1 MQNLRRMNSSAI
13 LQLNIQHS
21 TFNFFIMIKKL
32 FTLFICMFSF
42 AMTFTSCSDEAFD
55 VDSVNKQT
63 ILVYYPW
70 TGSTTSSGLKQYLAN
85 NIDSICQGIV
95 AKKGLSDSRVMVFF
109 SEKYN
114 KSILYDLQ
122 YDAASKTVNR
132 VPVKTYEDNSYCTA
146 EGFANLLNE
155 VKQNA
160 EALNYALI
168 IGVHGSGWTYAED
181 WENYPNYARPGFGS
195 TATAGKPSNAFSGI
209 QFGSDPDHPV
219 TRFFGSVNSKSHAMD
234 IPTLAEGIRQSGL
247 KMQYIL
253 FDACYMG
260 NVETAYELKDVT
272 NYLVASS
279 SEIMAKGIPYRSM
292 WSYLNGTTPNYSSL
306 VNGIVNFYKNSN
318 SPYCNMAAIDCRQLD
333 ELANVMKE
341 INQKYTLDTT
351 IPLDS
356 IQPLDGFLPHLTY
369 DMAVYVDSLRPNG
382 YLKEQFSNQLKKTVK
397 AAAHTDCA
405 YTALRQ
411 YPEVTIKIKN
421 YCGLSIS
428 DPSQHPVAIRGKE
441 KTGWW
446 KATHE

>member
-1 MQNLRRMNSSAI
+1 MKQFVYGFIFAI
-13 LQLNIQHS
+13 VSIIGLG
-21 TFNFFIMIKKL
+21 
-32 FTLFICMFSF
+32 
-42 AMTFTSCSDEAFD
+42 SCTEEAFD
-55 VDSVNKQT
+55 IDKVNKQT
-63 ILVYYPW
+63 ILVFLPW
-70 TGSTTSSGLKQYLAN
+70 TGGNSSIGLTEALSN
-85 NIDSICQGIV
+85 NIDSICAGIKD
-95 AKKGLSDSRVMVFF
+95 KKGLNNTRVLVFF
-109 SEKYN
+109 SNNANNSTLFDLTYN
-114 KSILYDLQ
+114 DVTKEVSRTPI
-122 YDAASKTVNR
+122 
-132 VPVKTYEDNSYCTA
+132 KTYEGSAYNSA
-146 EGFANLLNE
+146 NGFADILNE
-155 VKQNA
+155 VRQNA

-168 IGVHGSGWTYAED
+168 IGGHGCGWSCADD
-181 WENYPNYARPGFGS
+181 WINYPNQAKSFNTQQTSSYDTP
-195 TATAGKPSNAFSGI
+195 FSGI
-209 QFGSDPDHPV
+209 QFGTDPDNPT
-219 TRFFGSVNSKSHAMD
+219 TRFFGSVDRKENSIDLS
-234 IPTLAEGIRQSGL
+234 TLVEGIKQSGI

-272 NYLVASS
+272 NYLVATS
-279 SEIMAKGIPYRSM
+279 SEIMANGIPYRSM

-333 ELANVMKE
+333 ALANVMKE
-341 INQKYTLDTT
+341 INQKYTFDTT

-356 IQPLDGFLPHLTY
+356 IQPLDGFLPHLSY

-405 YTALRQ
+405 YTALKL

>member
-1 MQNLRRMNSSAI
+1 MKQFVYGFIFAI
-13 LQLNIQHS
+13 VSIIGLG
-21 TFNFFIMIKKL
+21 
-32 FTLFICMFSF
+32 
-42 AMTFTSCSDEAFD
+42 SCTEEAFD
-55 VDSVNKQT
+55 IDKVNKQT
-63 ILVYYPW
+63 ILVFLPW
-70 TGSTTSSGLKQYLAN
+70 TGGNSSIGLTEDLSN
-85 NIDSICQGIV
+85 NIDSICAGIKD
-95 AKKGLSDSRVMVFF
+95 KKGLNNTRVLVFF
-109 SEKYN
+109 SNNANNSTLFDLTYN
-114 KSILYDLQ
+114 
-122 YDAASKTVNR
+122 DATKEVSR
-132 VPVKTYEDNSYCTA
+132 IPIKTYEGSAYNSA
-146 EGFANLLNE
+146 NGFADILNE
-155 VKQNA
+155 VRQNA

-168 IGVHGSGWTYAED
+168 IGGHGCGWSCADD
-181 WENYPNYARPGFGS
+181 WINYPNQAKSFNTQQTLSYDTP
-195 TATAGKPSNAFSGI
+195 FSGI
-209 QFGSDPDHPV
+209 QFGTDPDNPT
-219 TRFFGSVNSKSHAMD
+219 TRFFGSVDRKENSIDLS
-234 IPTLAEGIRQSGL
+234 TLVEGIKQSGI

-253 FDACYMG
+253 FDVCYMG

-279 SEIMAKGIPYRSM
+279 SEIMAKGIPYRLM

-318 SPYCNMAAIDCRQLD
+318 APYCNMAAIDCRQLD
-333 ELANVMKE
+333 ALANVMKE
-341 INQKYTLDTT
+341 INQKYTFDTT

-356 IQPLDGFLPHLTY
+356 IQPLDGFLPHLSY

-382 YLKEQFSNQLKKTVK
+382 YLKDQFSNQLKKTVK

>member
-1 MQNLRRMNSSAI
+1 MKQFVYGFIFAI
-13 LQLNIQHS
+13 VSIIGLG
-21 TFNFFIMIKKL
+21 
-32 FTLFICMFSF
+32 
-42 AMTFTSCSDEAFD
+42 SCTEEAFD
-55 VDSVNKQT
+55 IDKVNKQT
-63 ILVYYPW
+63 ILVFLPW
-70 TGSTTSSGLKQYLAN
+70 TGGNSSIGLTEDLSK
-85 NIDSICQGIV
+85 NIDSICAGIKD
-95 AKKGLSDSRVMVFF
+95 KKGLNNTRVLVFF
-109 SEKYN
+109 SNNANNSTLFDLTYN
-114 KSILYDLQ
+114 DVTKEVSRTPI
-122 YDAASKTVNR
+122 
-132 VPVKTYEDNSYCTA
+132 KTYEGSAYNSA
-146 EGFANLLNE
+146 NGFADILNE
-155 VKQNA
+155 VRQNA

-168 IGVHGSGWTYAED
+168 IGGHGCGWSCADD
-181 WENYPNYARPGFGS
+181 WINYPNQAKSFNTQQTLSYDTP
-195 TATAGKPSNAFSGI
+195 FSGI
-209 QFGSDPDHPV
+209 QFGTDPDNPT
-219 TRFFGSVNSKSHAMD
+219 TRFFGSVDRKENSIDLS
-234 IPTLAEGIRQSGL
+234 TLVEGIKQSGI

-253 FDACYMG
+253 FDVCYMG

-272 NYLVASS
+272 NYLIASS
-279 SEIMAKGIPYRSM
+279 SEIIAKGIPYRSM

-333 ELANVMKE
+333 ALANVMKE
-341 INQKYTLDTT
+341 INQKYTFDTT

-356 IQPLDGFLPHLTY
+356 IQPLDGFLPHLSY
-369 DMAVYVDSLRPNG
+369 DMAVYVDSLRPIG

>member
-1 MQNLRRMNSSAI
+1 
-13 LQLNIQHS
+13 
-21 TFNFFIMIKKL
+21 MIKKL

-70 TGSTTSSGLKQYLAN
+70 TGSTTSSGLKQYLSN

-114 KSILYDLQ
+114 KSTLYDLQ

-168 IGVHGSGWTYAED
+168 IGGHGCGWSCADD
-181 WENYPNYARPGFGS
+181 WINYPNQAKSFNTQQTFDTS
-195 TATAGKPSNAFSGI
+195 FSGI
-209 QFGSDPDHPV
+209 QFGADPNNPT
-219 TRFFGSVNSKSHAMD
+219 TRFFGSVDRKENSIDLS
-234 IPTLAEGIRQSGL
+234 TLAEGIKQSGI

-253 FDACYMG
+253 FDVCYMG

-272 NYLVASS
+272 NYFIATS
-279 SEIMAKGIPYRSM
+279 SEIMAKGIPFRSM

-318 SPYCNMAAIDCRQLD
+318 TPYCNMAAIDCRQLD
-333 ELANVMKE
+333 ALANVMKE

-356 IQPLDGFLPHLTY
+356 IQPLDGFLPHLSY
-369 DMAVYVDSLRPNG
+369 DMAVYVDSLKPSG
-382 YLKEQFSNQLKKTVK
+382 YLKEQFNNQLKKTVK
-397 AAAHTDCA
+397 VAAHTEYA
-405 YTALRQ
+405 YTALYL
-411 YPEVTIKIKN
+411 YPEATIKVKN

>member
-1 MQNLRRMNSSAI
+1 MKQFVYGFIFAI
-13 LQLNIQHS
+13 VSIIGLG
-21 TFNFFIMIKKL
+21 
-32 FTLFICMFSF
+32 
-42 AMTFTSCSDEAFD
+42 SCTEEAFD
-55 VDSVNKQT
+55 IDKVNKQT
-63 ILVYYPW
+63 ILVFLPW
-70 TGSTTSSGLKQYLAN
+70 TGGNSSIGLTEDLSK
-85 NIDSICQGIV
+85 NIDSICAGIKD
-95 AKKGLSDSRVMVFF
+95 KKGLNNTRVLVFF
-109 SEKYN
+109 SNNANNSTLFDLTYN
-114 KSILYDLQ
+114 DVTKEVSRTPI
-122 YDAASKTVNR
+122 
-132 VPVKTYEDNSYCTA
+132 KTYEGSAYNSA
-146 EGFANLLNE
+146 NGFADILNE
-155 VKQNA
+155 VRQNA

-168 IGVHGSGWTYAED
+168 IGGHGCGWSCADD
-181 WENYPNYARPGFGS
+181 WINYPNQAKSFNTQQTLSYNTP
-195 TATAGKPSNAFSGI
+195 FSGI
-209 QFGSDPDHPV
+209 QFGTDPDNPK
-219 TRFFGSVNSKSHAMD
+219 TRFFGSVDRKENSIDLS
-234 IPTLAEGIRQSGL
+234 TLVEGIKQSGI

-253 FDACYMG
+253 FDVCYMG

-272 NYLVASS
+272 NYLIASS
-279 SEIMAKGIPYRSM
+279 SEIIAKGIPYRSM

-333 ELANVMKE
+333 ALANVMKE
-341 INQKYTLDTT
+341 INQKYTFDTT

-356 IQPLDGFLPHLTY
+356 IQPLDGFLPHLSY

>member
-1 MQNLRRMNSSAI
+1 MKQFVYGFIFAI
-13 LQLNIQHS
+13 VSIIGLG
-21 TFNFFIMIKKL
+21 
-32 FTLFICMFSF
+32 
-42 AMTFTSCSDEAFD
+42 SCTEEAFD
-55 VDSVNKQT
+55 IDKVNKQT
-63 ILVYYPW
+63 ILVFLPW
-70 TGSTTSSGLKQYLAN
+70 TGGNSSIGLTEDLSK
-85 NIDSICQGIV
+85 NIDSICAGIKD
-95 AKKGLSDSRVMVFF
+95 KKGLNNTRVLVFF
-109 SEKYN
+109 SNNANNSTLFDLTYN
-114 KSILYDLQ
+114 DVTKEVSRTPI
-122 YDAASKTVNR
+122 
-132 VPVKTYEDNSYCTA
+132 KTYEGSAYNSA
-146 EGFANLLNE
+146 NGFADILNE
-155 VKQNA
+155 VRQNA

-168 IGVHGSGWTYAED
+168 IGGHGCGWSCADD
-181 WENYPNYARPGFGS
+181 WINYPNQAKSFNTQQTLSYDTP
-195 TATAGKPSNAFSGI
+195 FSGI
-209 QFGSDPDHPV
+209 QFGTDPDNPT
-219 TRFFGSVNSKSHAMD
+219 TRFFGSVDRKENSIDLS
-234 IPTLAEGIRQSGL
+234 TLVEGIKQSGI

-253 FDACYMG
+253 FDVCYMG

-279 SEIMAKGIPYRSM
+279 SEIMAKGIPYRLM

-318 SPYCNMAAIDCRQLD
+318 APYCNMAAIDCRQLD
-333 ELANVMKE
+333 ALANVMKE

-356 IQPLDGFLPHLTY
+356 IQPLDGFLPHLSY

>member
-1 MQNLRRMNSSAI
+1 MKQFVYGFIFAI
-13 LQLNIQHS
+13 VSIIGLG
-21 TFNFFIMIKKL
+21 
-32 FTLFICMFSF
+32 
-42 AMTFTSCSDEAFD
+42 SCTEEAFD
-55 VDSVNKQT
+55 IDKVNKQT
-63 ILVYYPW
+63 ILVFLPW
-70 TGSTTSSGLKQYLAN
+70 TGGNSSIGLTEDLSN
-85 NIDSICQGIV
+85 NIDSICAGIKD
-95 AKKGLSDSRVMVFF
+95 KKGLNNTRVLVFF
-109 SEKYN
+109 SNNANNSTLFDLTYN
-114 KSILYDLQ
+114 
-122 YDAASKTVNR
+122 DATKEVSRT
-132 VPVKTYEDNSYCTA
+132 PIKTYEGSAYNSA
-146 EGFANLLNE
+146 NGFADILNE
-155 VKQNA
+155 VRQNA

-168 IGVHGSGWTYAED
+168 IGGHGCGWSCADD
-181 WENYPNYARPGFGS
+181 WINYPNQAKSFNTQQTLSYDTP
-195 TATAGKPSNAFSGI
+195 FSGI
-209 QFGSDPDHPV
+209 QFGTDPDNPT
-219 TRFFGSVNSKSHAMD
+219 TRFFGSVDRKENSIDLS
-234 IPTLAEGIRQSGL
+234 TLVEGIKQSGI

-253 FDACYMG
+253 FDVCYMG

-279 SEIMAKGIPYRSM
+279 SEIMAKGIPYRLM

-318 SPYCNMAAIDCRQLD
+318 APYCNMAAIDCRQLD
-333 ELANVMKE
+333 ALANVMKE

-356 IQPLDGFLPHLTY
+356 IQPLDGFLPHLSY

>member
-1 MQNLRRMNSSAI
+1 MKQFVYGFIFAI
-13 LQLNIQHS
+13 VSIIGLG
-21 TFNFFIMIKKL
+21 
-32 FTLFICMFSF
+32 
-42 AMTFTSCSDEAFD
+42 SCTEEAFD
-55 VDSVNKQT
+55 IDKVNKQT
-63 ILVYYPW
+63 ILVFLPW
-70 TGSTTSSGLKQYLAN
+70 TGGNSSIGLTEDLSK
-85 NIDSICQGIV
+85 NIDSICAGIKD
-95 AKKGLSDSRVMVFF
+95 KKGLNNTRVLVFF
-109 SEKYN
+109 SNNANNSTLFDLTYN
-114 KSILYDLQ
+114 DVTKEVSRTPI
-122 YDAASKTVNR
+122 
-132 VPVKTYEDNSYCTA
+132 KTYEGSAYNSA
-146 EGFANLLNE
+146 NGFADILNE
-155 VKQNA
+155 VRQNA

-168 IGVHGSGWTYAED
+168 IGGHGCGWSCADD
-181 WENYPNYARPGFGS
+181 WINYPNQAKSFNTQQTLSYDTP
-195 TATAGKPSNAFSGI
+195 FSGI
-209 QFGSDPDHPV
+209 QFGTDPDNPT
-219 TRFFGSVNSKSHAMD
+219 TRFFGSVDRKENSIDLS
-234 IPTLAEGIRQSGL
+234 TLVEGIKQSGI

-253 FDACYMG
+253 FDVCYMG

-279 SEIMAKGIPYRSM
+279 SEIMAKGIPYRLM

-318 SPYCNMAAIDCRQLD
+318 APYCNMAAIDCRQLD
-333 ELANVMKE
+333 ALANVMKE
-341 INQKYTLDTT
+341 INQKYTFDTT

-405 YTALRQ
+405 YTALKL

>member
-1 MQNLRRMNSSAI
+1 MKQFVYGFIFAI
-13 LQLNIQHS
+13 VSIIGLG
-21 TFNFFIMIKKL
+21 
-32 FTLFICMFSF
+32 
-42 AMTFTSCSDEAFD
+42 SCTEEAFD
-55 VDSVNKQT
+55 IDKVNKQT
-63 ILVYYPW
+63 ILVFLPW
-70 TGSTTSSGLKQYLAN
+70 TGGSSSIGLTEDLSK
-85 NIDSICQGIV
+85 NIDSICAGIKD
-95 AKKGLSDSRVMVFF
+95 KKGLNNTRVLVFF
-109 SEKYN
+109 SNNANNSTLFDLTYN
-114 KSILYDLQ
+114 DVTKEVSRTPI
-122 YDAASKTVNR
+122 
-132 VPVKTYEDNSYCTA
+132 KTYEGSAYNSA
-146 EGFANLLNE
+146 NGFADILNE
-155 VKQNA
+155 VRQNA

-168 IGVHGSGWTYAED
+168 IGGHGCGWSCADD
-181 WENYPNYARPGFGS
+181 WINYPNQAKSFNTQQTLSYDTP
-195 TATAGKPSNAFSGI
+195 FSGI
-209 QFGSDPDHPV
+209 QFGTDPDNPT
-219 TRFFGSVNSKSHAMD
+219 TRFFGSVDRKENSIDLS
-234 IPTLAEGIRQSGL
+234 TLVEGIKQSGI

-253 FDACYMG
+253 FDVCYMG

-279 SEIMAKGIPYRSM
+279 SEIMAKGIPYRLM

-318 SPYCNMAAIDCRQLD
+318 APYCNMAAIDCRQLD
-333 ELANVMKE
+333 ALANVMKE
-341 INQKYTLDTT
+341 INQKYTFDTT

-356 IQPLDGFLPHLTY
+356 IQPLDGFLPHLSY

-382 YLKEQFSNQLKKTVK
+382 YLKDQFSNQLKKTVK

>member
-1 MQNLRRMNSSAI
+1 MKQFVYGFIFAI
-13 LQLNIQHS
+13 VSIIGLG
-21 TFNFFIMIKKL
+21 
-32 FTLFICMFSF
+32 
-42 AMTFTSCSDEAFD
+42 SCTEEAFD
-55 VDSVNKQT
+55 IDKVNKQT
-63 ILVYYPW
+63 ILVFLPW
-70 TGSTTSSGLKQYLAN
+70 TGGNSSIGLTEDLSN
-85 NIDSICQGIV
+85 NIDSICAGIKD
-95 AKKGLSDSRVMVFF
+95 KKGLNNTRVLVFF
-109 SEKYN
+109 SNNANNSTLFDLTYN
-114 KSILYDLQ
+114 
-122 YDAASKTVNR
+122 DATKEVSR
-132 VPVKTYEDNSYCTA
+132 IPIKTYEGSAYNSA
-146 EGFANLLNE
+146 NGFADILNE
-155 VKQNA
+155 VRQNA

-168 IGVHGSGWTYAED
+168 IGGHGCGWSCAED
-181 WENYPNYARPGFGS
+181 WINYPNQAKSFNTQQTFDTS
-195 TATAGKPSNAFSGI
+195 FSGI
-209 QFGSDPDHPV
+209 QFGTDPDNPT
-219 TRFFGSVNSKSHAMD
+219 TRFFGSVDRKENSIDLS
-234 IPTLAEGIRQSGL
+234 TLVEGIKQSGI

-253 FDACYMG
+253 FDVCYMG

-279 SEIMAKGIPYRSM
+279 SEIMAKGIPYRLM
-292 WSYLNGTTPNYSSL
+292 WSYLNGTKPNYSSL

-333 ELANVMKE
+333 ALANVMKE

-356 IQPLDGFLPHLTY
+356 IQPLDGFLPHLSY

>member
-1 MQNLRRMNSSAI
+1 MKQFVYGFIFAI
-13 LQLNIQHS
+13 VSIIGLG
-21 TFNFFIMIKKL
+21 
-32 FTLFICMFSF
+32 
-42 AMTFTSCSDEAFD
+42 SCTEEAFD
-55 VDSVNKQT
+55 IDKVNKQT
-63 ILVYYPW
+63 ILVFLPW
-70 TGSTTSSGLKQYLAN
+70 TGGNSSIGLTEDLSN
-85 NIDSICQGIV
+85 NIDSICAGIKD
-95 AKKGLSDSRVMVFF
+95 KKGLNNTRVLVFF
-109 SEKYN
+109 SNNANNSTLFDLTYN
-114 KSILYDLQ
+114 DVTKEVSRTPI
-122 YDAASKTVNR
+122 
-132 VPVKTYEDNSYCTA
+132 KTYEGSAYNSA
-146 EGFANLLNE
+146 NGFADILNE
-155 VKQNA
+155 VRQNA

-168 IGVHGSGWTYAED
+168 IGGHGCGWSCADD
-181 WENYPNYARPGFGS
+181 WINYPNQAKSFNTQQTLSYDTP
-195 TATAGKPSNAFSGI
+195 FSGI
-209 QFGSDPDHPV
+209 QFGTDPDNPT
-219 TRFFGSVNSKSHAMD
+219 TRFFGSVDRKENSIDLS
-234 IPTLAEGIRQSGL
+234 TLVEGIKQSGI

-253 FDACYMG
+253 FDVCYMG

-279 SEIMAKGIPYRSM
+279 SEIMAKGIPYRLM

-318 SPYCNMAAIDCRQLD
+318 APYCNMSAIDCRQLD
-333 ELANVMKE
+333 ALANVMKE

-351 IPLDS
+351 IPIDS
-356 IQPLDGFLPHLTY
+356 IQPLDGFLPHLSY
-369 DMAVYVDSLRPNG
+369 DMGVYVDSLRPNG

>member
-1 MQNLRRMNSSAI
+1 MKQFVYGFIFAI
-13 LQLNIQHS
+13 VSIIGLG
-21 TFNFFIMIKKL
+21 
-32 FTLFICMFSF
+32 
-42 AMTFTSCSDEAFD
+42 SCTEEAFD
-55 VDSVNKQT
+55 IDKVNKQT
-63 ILVYYPW
+63 ILVFLPW
-70 TGSTTSSGLKQYLAN
+70 TGGNSSIGLTEDLSN
-85 NIDSICQGIV
+85 NIDSICAGIKD
-95 AKKGLSDSRVMVFF
+95 KKGLNNTRVLVFF
-109 SEKYN
+109 SNNANNSTLFDLTYN
-114 KSILYDLQ
+114 DVTKEVSRTPI
-122 YDAASKTVNR
+122 
-132 VPVKTYEDNSYCTA
+132 KTYEGSAYNSA
-146 EGFANLLNE
+146 NGFADILNE
-155 VKQNA
+155 VRQNA

-168 IGVHGSGWTYAED
+168 IGGHGCGWSCADD
-181 WENYPNYARPGFGS
+181 WINYPNQAKSFNTQQTLSYDTP
-195 TATAGKPSNAFSGI
+195 FSGI
-209 QFGSDPDHPV
+209 QFGTDPDNPT
-219 TRFFGSVNSKSHAMD
+219 TRFFGSVDRKENSIDLS
-234 IPTLAEGIRQSGL
+234 TLVEGIKQSGI

-253 FDACYMG
+253 FDVCYMG

-279 SEIMAKGIPYRSM
+279 SEIMAKGIPYRLM

-318 SPYCNMAAIDCRQLD
+318 APYCNMSAIDCRQLD
-333 ELANVMKE
+333 ALANVMKE

-356 IQPLDGFLPHLTY
+356 IQPLDGFLPHLSY
-369 DMAVYVDSLRPNG
+369 DMGVYVDSLRPNG

>member
-1 MQNLRRMNSSAI
+1 MKQFVYGFIFAI
-13 LQLNIQHS
+13 VSIIGLG
-21 TFNFFIMIKKL
+21 
-32 FTLFICMFSF
+32 
-42 AMTFTSCSDEAFD
+42 SCTEEAFD
-55 VDSVNKQT
+55 IDKVNKQT
-63 ILVYYPW
+63 ILVFLPW
-70 TGSTTSSGLKQYLAN
+70 TGGSSSIGLTEDLSK
-85 NIDSICQGIV
+85 NIDSICAGIKD
-95 AKKGLSDSRVMVFF
+95 KKGLNNTRVLVFF
-109 SEKYN
+109 SNNANNSTLFDLTYN
-114 KSILYDLQ
+114 DVTKEVSRTPI
-122 YDAASKTVNR
+122 
-132 VPVKTYEDNSYCTA
+132 KTYEGSAYNSA
-146 EGFANLLNE
+146 NGFADILNE
-155 VKQNA
+155 VRQNA

-168 IGVHGSGWTYAED
+168 IGGHGCGWSCADD
-181 WENYPNYARPGFGS
+181 WINYPNQAKSFNTQQTLSYDTP
-195 TATAGKPSNAFSGI
+195 FSGI
-209 QFGSDPDHPV
+209 QFGTDPDNPT
-219 TRFFGSVNSKSHAMD
+219 TRFFGSVDRKENSIDLS
-234 IPTLAEGIRQSGL
+234 TLVEGIKQSGI

-253 FDACYMG
+253 FDVCYMG

-333 ELANVMKE
+333 ALANVMKE
-341 INQKYTLDTT
+341 INQKYTFDTT

-356 IQPLDGFLPHLTY
+356 IQPLDGFLPHLSY

>member
-1 MQNLRRMNSSAI
+1 MKQFVYGFIFAI
-13 LQLNIQHS
+13 VSIIGLG
-21 TFNFFIMIKKL
+21 
-32 FTLFICMFSF
+32 
-42 AMTFTSCSDEAFD
+42 SCTEEAVD
-55 VDSVNKQT
+55 VDKVNKQT
-63 ILVYYPW
+63 ILVFLPW
-70 TGSTTSSGLKQYLAN
+70 TGGNSSIGLTKALSN
-85 NIDSICQGIV
+85 NIDSICAGITD
-95 AKKGLSDSRVMVFF
+95 KKGLNNTRVLVFF
-109 SEKYN
+109 SNNANNSTLFDLTYN
-114 KSILYDLQ
+114 DVTKEV
-122 YDAASKTVNR
+122 SKT
-132 VPVKTYEDNSYCTA
+132 PIKTYEGSAYNSA
-146 EGFANLLNE
+146 NGFADLLNE

-168 IGVHGSGWTYAED
+168 IGGHGCGWSCADD
-181 WENYPNYARPGFGS
+181 WINYPNQAKSFNTQQTFDTS
-195 TATAGKPSNAFSGI
+195 FSGI
-209 QFGSDPDHPV
+209 QFGADPNNPT
-219 TRFFGSVNSKSHAMD
+219 TRFFGSVDRKENSIDLS
-234 IPTLAEGIRQSGL
+234 TLAEGIKQSGI

-253 FDACYMG
+253 FDVCYMG

-272 NYLVASS
+272 NYFIATS
-279 SEIMAKGIPYRSM
+279 SEIMANGIPYRSM

-318 SPYCNMAAIDCRQLD
+318 APYCNMAAIDCRQLD
-333 ELANVMKE
+333 ALANVMKE

-356 IQPLDGFLPHLTY
+356 IQPLDGFSPHLSY
-369 DMAVYVDSLRPNG
+369 DMAVYVDSLKPSG

-397 AAAHTDCA
+397 AAAHTDYA
-405 YTALRQ
+405 YTALKLM

>member
-1 MQNLRRMNSSAI
+1 MKQFVYGFIFAI
-13 LQLNIQHS
+13 VSIIGLG
-21 TFNFFIMIKKL
+21 
-32 FTLFICMFSF
+32 
-42 AMTFTSCSDEAFD
+42 SCTEEAFD
-55 VDSVNKQT
+55 IDKVNKQT
-63 ILVYYPW
+63 ILVFLPW
-70 TGSTTSSGLKQYLAN
+70 TGGNSSIGLKEALSN
-85 NIDSICQGIV
+85 NIDSICAGIKD
-95 AKKGLSDSRVMVFF
+95 KKGLNNTRVLVFF
-109 SEKYN
+109 SNNANNSTLFDLTYN
-114 KSILYDLQ
+114 DVTKEVSRTPI
-122 YDAASKTVNR
+122 
-132 VPVKTYEDNSYCTA
+132 KTYEGSAYNSA
-146 EGFANLLNE
+146 NGFADILNE
-155 VKQNA
+155 VRQNA

-168 IGVHGSGWTYAED
+168 IGGHGCGWSCADD
-181 WENYPNYARPGFGS
+181 WINYPNQAKSFNTQQTSSYDTP
-195 TATAGKPSNAFSGI
+195 FSGI
-209 QFGSDPDHPV
+209 QFGTDPDNPT
-219 TRFFGSVNSKSHAMD
+219 TRFFGSVDRKENSIDLS
-234 IPTLAEGIRQSGL
+234 TLVEGIKQSGI

-272 NYLVASS
+272 NYLVATS
-279 SEIMAKGIPYRSM
+279 SEIMANGIPYRSM

-333 ELANVMKE
+333 ALANVMKE

>member
-1 MQNLRRMNSSAI
+1 
-13 LQLNIQHS
+13 
-21 TFNFFIMIKKL
+21 
-32 FTLFICMFSF
+32 
-42 AMTFTSCSDEAFD
+42 
-55 VDSVNKQT
+55 
-63 ILVYYPW
+63 
-70 TGSTTSSGLKQYLAN
+70 
-85 NIDSICQGIV
+85 
-95 AKKGLSDSRVMVFF
+95 
-109 SEKYN
+109 
-114 KSILYDLQ
+114 
-122 YDAASKTVNR
+122 
-132 VPVKTYEDNSYCTA
+132 
-146 EGFANLLNE
+146 
-155 VKQNA
+155 
-160 EALNYALI
+160 
-168 IGVHGSGWTYAED
+168 
-181 WENYPNYARPGFGS
+181 
-195 TATAGKPSNAFSGI
+195 
-209 QFGSDPDHPV
+209 
-219 TRFFGSVNSKSHAMD
+219 
-234 IPTLAEGIRQSGL
+234 
-247 KMQYIL
+247 
-253 FDACYMG
+253 MG

-279 SEIMAKGIPYRSM
+279 SEIMAKGIPYRLM

-333 ELANVMKE
+333 ALAIVMKE

-356 IQPLDGFLPHLTY
+356 IQPLDGFLPHLSY

-382 YLKEQFSNQLKKTVK
+382 YLKEQFCNQLKKTVK

>member
-1 MQNLRRMNSSAI
+1 MKQFVYGFIFAI
-13 LQLNIQHS
+13 VSIIGLG
-21 TFNFFIMIKKL
+21 
-32 FTLFICMFSF
+32 
-42 AMTFTSCSDEAFD
+42 SCTEEAFD
-55 VDSVNKQT
+55 IDKVNKQT
-63 ILVYYPW
+63 ILVFLPW
-70 TGSTTSSGLKQYLAN
+70 TGGNSSIGLTEDLSN
-85 NIDSICQGIV
+85 NIDSICAGIKD
-95 AKKGLSDSRVMVFF
+95 KKGLNNTRVLVFF
-109 SEKYN
+109 SNNANNSTLFDLTYN
-114 KSILYDLQ
+114 
-122 YDAASKTVNR
+122 DATKEVSR
-132 VPVKTYEDNSYCTA
+132 IPIKTYEGSAYNSA
-146 EGFANLLNE
+146 NGFADILNE
-155 VKQNA
+155 VRQNA

-168 IGVHGSGWTYAED
+168 IGGHGCGWSCAED
-181 WENYPNYARPGFGS
+181 WINYPNQAKSFNTQQTLSYDTP
-195 TATAGKPSNAFSGI
+195 FSGI
-209 QFGSDPDHPV
+209 QFGTDPNNPT
-219 TRFFGSVNSKSHAMD
+219 TRFFGSVDRKENSIDLS
-234 IPTLAEGIRQSGL
+234 TLVEGIKQSGI

-253 FDACYMG
+253 FDVCYMG

-272 NYLVASS
+272 NYLVATS

-356 IQPLDGFLPHLTY
+356 IQPLDGFLPHLSY

>member
-1 MQNLRRMNSSAI
+1 MKQFVYGFIFAI
-13 LQLNIQHS
+13 VSIIGLG
-21 TFNFFIMIKKL
+21 
-32 FTLFICMFSF
+32 
-42 AMTFTSCSDEAFD
+42 SCTEEAFD
-55 VDSVNKQT
+55 IDKVNKQT
-63 ILVYYPW
+63 ILVFLPW
-70 TGSTTSSGLKQYLAN
+70 TGGNSSIGLTEDLSK
-85 NIDSICQGIV
+85 NIDSICAGIKD
-95 AKKGLSDSRVMVFF
+95 KKGLNNTRVLVFF
-109 SEKYN
+109 SNNANNSTLFDLTYN
-114 KSILYDLQ
+114 DVTKEVSRTPI
-122 YDAASKTVNR
+122 
-132 VPVKTYEDNSYCTA
+132 KTYEGSAYNSA
-146 EGFANLLNE
+146 NGFADILNE
-155 VKQNA
+155 VRQNA

-168 IGVHGSGWTYAED
+168 IGGHGCGWSCADD
-181 WENYPNYARPGFGS
+181 WINYPNQAKSFNTQQTLSYDTP
-195 TATAGKPSNAFSGI
+195 FSGI
-209 QFGSDPDHPV
+209 QFGTDPDNPT
-219 TRFFGSVNSKSHAMD
+219 TRFFGSVDRKENSIDLS
-234 IPTLAEGIRQSGL
+234 TLVEGIKQSGI

-253 FDACYMG
+253 FDVCYMG

-279 SEIMAKGIPYRSM
+279 SEIMAKGIPYRLM

-318 SPYCNMAAIDCRQLD
+318 APYCNMAAIDCRQLD
-333 ELANVMKE
+333 ALANVMKE

-356 IQPLDGFLPHLTY
+356 IQPLDGFLPHLSY

-382 YLKEQFSNQLKKTVK
+382 YLKDQFSNQLKKTVK

>member
-1 MQNLRRMNSSAI
+1 MKQFVYGFIFAI
-13 LQLNIQHS
+13 VSIIGLG
-21 TFNFFIMIKKL
+21 
-32 FTLFICMFSF
+32 
-42 AMTFTSCSDEAFD
+42 SCTEEAFD
-55 VDSVNKQT
+55 IDKVNKQT
-63 ILVYYPW
+63 ILVFLPW
-70 TGSTTSSGLKQYLAN
+70 TGGNSSIGLTEDLSK
-85 NIDSICQGIV
+85 NIDSICAGIKD
-95 AKKGLSDSRVMVFF
+95 KKGLNNTRVLVFF
-109 SEKYN
+109 SKNANNSTLFDLTYN
-114 KSILYDLQ
+114 DVTKEVSRTPI
-122 YDAASKTVNR
+122 
-132 VPVKTYEDNSYCTA
+132 KTYEGSAYNSA
-146 EGFANLLNE
+146 NGFADILNE
-155 VKQNA
+155 VRQNA

-168 IGVHGSGWTYAED
+168 IGGHGCGWSCADD
-181 WENYPNYARPGFGS
+181 WINYPNQAKSFNTQQTLSYDTP
-195 TATAGKPSNAFSGI
+195 FSGI
-209 QFGSDPDHPV
+209 QFGTDPDNPT
-219 TRFFGSVNSKSHAMD
+219 TRFFGSVDRKENSIDLS
-234 IPTLAEGIRQSGL
+234 TLVEGIKQSGI

-253 FDACYMG
+253 FDVCYMG

-279 SEIMAKGIPYRSM
+279 SEIMAKGIPYRLM

-318 SPYCNMAAIDCRQLD
+318 APYCNMAAIDCRQLD
-333 ELANVMKE
+333 ALANVMKE
-341 INQKYTLDTT
+341 INQKYTFDTT

-356 IQPLDGFLPHLTY
+356 IQPLDGFLPHLSY

-382 YLKEQFSNQLKKTVK
+382 YLKDQFSNQLKKTVK

-405 YTALRQ
+405 YTALKL

>member
-1 MQNLRRMNSSAI
+1 MKQFVYGFIFAI
-13 LQLNIQHS
+13 VSIIGLG
-21 TFNFFIMIKKL
+21 
-32 FTLFICMFSF
+32 
-42 AMTFTSCSDEAFD
+42 SCTEEAFD
-55 VDSVNKQT
+55 IDKVNKQT
-63 ILVYYPW
+63 ILVFLPW
-70 TGSTTSSGLKQYLAN
+70 TGGNSSIGLTEDLSK
-85 NIDSICQGIV
+85 NIDSICAGIKD
-95 AKKGLSDSRVMVFF
+95 KKGLNNTRVLVFF
-109 SEKYN
+109 SNNANNSTLFDLTYN
-114 KSILYDLQ
+114 DVTKEVSRTPI
-122 YDAASKTVNR
+122 
-132 VPVKTYEDNSYCTA
+132 KTYEGSAYNSA
-146 EGFANLLNE
+146 NGFADILNE
-155 VKQNA
+155 VRQNA

-168 IGVHGSGWTYAED
+168 IGGHGCGWSCADD
-181 WENYPNYARPGFGS
+181 WINYPNQAKSFNTQQTLSYDTP
-195 TATAGKPSNAFSGI
+195 FSGI
-209 QFGSDPDHPV
+209 QFGTDPDNPT
-219 TRFFGSVNSKSHAMD
+219 TRFFGSVDRKENSIDLS
-234 IPTLAEGIRQSGL
+234 TLVEGIKQSGI

-253 FDACYMG
+253 FDVCYMG

-279 SEIMAKGIPYRSM
+279 SEIMAKGIPYRLM

-318 SPYCNMAAIDCRQLD
+318 APYCNMAAIDCRQLD
-333 ELANVMKE
+333 ALANVMKE
-341 INQKYTLDTT
+341 INQKYTFDTT

-356 IQPLDGFLPHLTY
+356 IQPLDGFLPHLSY

>member
-1 MQNLRRMNSSAI
+1 MKQFVYGFIFAI
-13 LQLNIQHS
+13 VSIIGLG
-21 TFNFFIMIKKL
+21 
-32 FTLFICMFSF
+32 
-42 AMTFTSCSDEAFD
+42 SCTEEAFD
-55 VDSVNKQT
+55 IDKVNKQT
-63 ILVYYPW
+63 ILVFLPW
-70 TGSTTSSGLKQYLAN
+70 TGGNSSIGLKEALSN
-85 NIDSICQGIV
+85 NIDSICAGIKD
-95 AKKGLSDSRVMVFF
+95 KKGLNNTRVLVFF
-109 SEKYN
+109 SNNANNSTLFDLTYN
-114 KSILYDLQ
+114 DVTKEVSRTPI
-122 YDAASKTVNR
+122 
-132 VPVKTYEDNSYCTA
+132 KTYEGSAYNSA
-146 EGFANLLNE
+146 NGFADILNE
-155 VKQNA
+155 VRQNA

-168 IGVHGSGWTYAED
+168 IGGHGCGWSCADD
-181 WENYPNYARPGFGS
+181 WINYPNQAKSFNTQQTLSYDTP
-195 TATAGKPSNAFSGI
+195 FSGI
-209 QFGSDPDHPV
+209 QFGTDPDNPT
-219 TRFFGSVNSKSHAMD
+219 TRFFGSVDRKENSIDLS
-234 IPTLAEGIRQSGL
+234 TLVEGIKQSGI

-253 FDACYMG
+253 FDVCYMG

-279 SEIMAKGIPYRSM
+279 SEIMAKGIPYRLM

-333 ELANVMKE
+333 ALANVMKE

-356 IQPLDGFLPHLTY
+356 IQPLDGFLPHLSY